1 MKIFLPY
8 YPSRVFARRFP
19 ACFFFIIWLCGCAA
33 APQYKELLHRP
44 PPQLSKQVELTGVPF
59 FPQEKYQCGPAAL
72 ATVLQASGV
81 KVTPGELVEKVYIP
95 SRQGSLQVEMIAAAR
110 QYQRIPYQ
118 IEPSLQSLLEEVAR
132 GRPVLVLQNLGLS
145 WYPQWHYAVVA
156 GYDLEQARLT
166 LRSGTHERLRT
177 KFRVFENTWRR
188 GEFWALVLLKPG
200 ELPVNTE
207 EHAYF
212 LAVAAFAKNGLPVL
226 VEQAYLSGIA
236 QWPDSLTLQFGL
248 ANHYYLQ
255 ERWDAAQSAYRKV
268 LQLDPQYGP
277 AHNNL
282 AQLLFEQQELESA
295 VVHAQ
300 QAVAL
305 GGEFNGEYQATLKM
319 IRDAIKERDDRGIKE
334 PEVSPR

>member
-1 MKIFLPY
+1 MIFLPY

-19 ACFFFIIWLCGCAA
+19 ACFFFVIWLCSCTT
-33 APQYKELLHRP
+33 APQYKELLHSP
-44 PPQLSKQVELTGVPF
+44 PAQLPKRMQLTDVPF
-59 FPQEKYQCGPAAL
+59 YPQEEYQCGPAAL
-72 ATVLQASGV
+72 ATVLNASGV
-81 KVTPGELVEKVYIP
+81 TVTPGELVDKVYIP
-95 SRQGSLQVEMIAAAR
+95 SRRGSLQVEMMAAAR

-145 WYPQWHYAVVA
+145 WYPQWHYAAVA

-188 GEFWALVLLKPG
+188 GDYWALVLLKPG
-200 ELPVNTE
+200 ELPVHTE
-207 EHAYF
+207 EQAYF
-212 LAVAAFAKNGLPVL
+212 LAVAAFAKNGLPGL
-226 VEQAYLSGIA
+226 VEQAYLSGLEK
-236 QWPDSLTLQFGL
+236 WPESLTLQFGL

-255 ERWDAAQSAYRKV
+255 RRWEAAQSAYIKV
-268 LQLDPQYGP
+268 LQLDPEYGP

-282 AQLLFEQQELESA
+282 AQLLFEQQALESA
-295 VVHAQ
+295 VAHAQ

-305 GGEFNGEYQATLKM
+305 GGEFSGEYEATLKM
-319 IRDAIKERDDRGIKE
+319 IRAAIEERDEQGINE
-334 PEVSPR
+334 AIVLPR